1 MQGDFCLISTELKF
15 YEQIQGVSIVSGNN
29 VTEFD
34 KEANGALWTVPINTR
49 TWASG
54 KIGVVTN
61 SQIRITLKNGQ
72 TLESLQLENT
82 PDQL

>member
-1 MQGDFCLISTELKF
+1 M
-15 YEQIQGVSIVSGNN
+15 SGNN

-61 SQIRITLKNGQ
+61 SQIRITLKKWADAGKP
-72 TLESLQLENT
+72 SVGKYA
-82 PDQL
+82 DQL

>member
-1 MQGDFCLISTELKF
+1 M
-15 YEQIQGVSIVSGNN
+15 
-29 VTEFD
+29 TEFD

-82 PDQL
+82 PISFETFGQ